1 MANDM
6 VNLASAVN
14 SSVVSGDMSG
24 RKAAQAHST
33 ASETPVVAVDTAP
46 NSPTTTSA
54 EAGVSAQKKAS
65 QRHEMEKQAQD
76 LQEISDAKGWAVSF
90 RVDDDLEQTII
101 KVVDSDT
108 QKTIRQIPSEEL
120 VTISKRIKA
129 LREGEIGASGLQGLL
144 FDRKA

>member
-6 VNLASAVN
+6 VNLSSASI
-14 SSVVSGDMSG
+14 SSVVPGDTSG
-24 RKAAQAHST
+24 RKAAQAHS
-33 ASETPVVAVDTAP
+33 
-46 NSPTTTSA
+46 A
-54 EAGVSAQKKAS
+54 EVVSATETDKAKAS
-65 QRHEMEKQAQD
+65 QAVTPMEAEGETQKSERRQREMEKQVQD

-90 RVDDDLEQTII
+90 RVDDELEQTII
-101 KVVDSDT
+101 RVVDSET

-129 LREGEIGASGLQGLL
+129 LRDGDIGANGLQGLL

>member
-6 VNLASAVN
+6 THILSAVT

-33 ASETPVVAVDTAP
+33 EALVSKADVEKAQTSQTVQ
-46 NSPTTTSA
+46 SA
-54 EAGVSAQKKAS
+54 EAEDAIQKKES

>member
-6 VNLASAVN
+6 THILSAVT

-33 ASETPVVAVDTAP
+33 STDSSVVGVDKA
-46 NSPTTTSA
+46 NVNQTTQSA
-54 EAGVSAQKKAS
+54 EVDAVTQKKES

-76 LQEISDAKGWAVSF
+76 LQEISDTKGWAVSF
-90 RVDDDLEQTII
+90 RVDDDLQQTII

-108 QKTIRQIPSEEL
+108 QKMIRQIPSEEL
-120 VTISKRIKA
+120 VNISKRIKA
-129 LREGEIGASGLQGLL
+129 IREGEMGAGGLQGLL
-144 FDRKA
+144 YDHKA

>member
-6 VNLASAVN
+6 INPSSAVT

-46 NSPTTTSA
+46 NSQTTTSA
-54 EAGVSAQKKAS
+54 EADESAQKKAS
-65 QRHEMEKQAQD
+65 QRHEMEKQARD
-76 LQEISDAKGWAVSF
+76 LQEISDTKGWAVSF
-90 RVDDDLEQTII
+90 RIDDDLQQTII

-120 VTISKRIKA
+120 VNISKRIKA
-129 LREGEIGASGLQGLL
+129 IREGELGAGGLQGLL
-144 FDRKA
+144 YDHEA

>member
-1 MANDM
+1 
-6 VNLASAVN
+6 
-14 SSVVSGDMSG
+14 
-24 RKAAQAHST
+24 
-33 ASETPVVAVDTAP
+33 
-46 NSPTTTSA
+46 
-54 EAGVSAQKKAS
+54 
-65 QRHEMEKQAQD
+65 MEKQAQD

>member
-6 VNLASAVN
+6 INPSSAVT

-33 ASETPVVAVDTAP
+33 EALVSKADVEKAQTSQTVQ
-46 NSPTTTSA
+46 SA
-54 EAGVSAQKKAS
+54 EAEDAIQKKES
-65 QRHEMEKQAQD
+65 ERHEMEKQAQD

>member
-33 ASETPVVAVDTAP
+33 EALVSKADVEKAQTSQTVQ
-46 NSPTTTSA
+46 SA
-54 EAGVSAQKKAS
+54 EAEDATQKKES

>member
-6 VNLASAVN
+6 VNLSSAVN
-14 SSVVSGDMSG
+14 SSVVSGEMSG
-24 RKAAQAHST
+24 RKAAQAHS
-33 ASETPVVAVDTAP
+33 AEAVVFSADVDKAQT
-46 NSPTTTSA
+46 SQTVQSA
-54 EAGVSAQKKAS
+54 EAEDVTQKKES
-65 QRHEMEKQAQD
+65 QRREMEKQAQD

-90 RVDDDLEQTII
+90 RVDNDLDKTII

-108 QKTIRQIPSEEL
+108 QKMIRQIPSEEL

>member
-6 VNLASAVN
+6 VNLSSAVN

-33 ASETPVVAVDTAP
+33 EAVVFSADVDKAQT
-46 NSPTTTSA
+46 SQTVQSA
-54 EAGVSAQKKAS
+54 EAEDVTQKKES
-65 QRHEMEKQAQD
+65 QRREMEKQAQD

-90 RVDDDLEQTII
+90 RVDNDLDKTII

-108 QKTIRQIPSEEL
+108 QKMIRQIPSEEL

>member
-6 VNLASAVN
+6 INPSSAVT

-33 ASETPVVAVDTAP
+33 EALVSKADVEKAQTSQTVQ
-46 NSPTTTSA
+46 SA
-54 EAGVSAQKKAS
+54 EAEDAIQKKES

>member
-6 VNLASAVN
+6 INPSSAVT

-33 ASETPVVAVDTAP
+33 EALASRADVEKAQTSQTVQ
-46 NSPTTTSA
+46 SA
-54 EAGVSAQKKAS
+54 EAEDAIQKKES
-65 QRHEMEKQAQD
+65 ERHEMEKQAQD

>member
-33 ASETPVVAVDTAP
+33 EALVSKADVEKAQTSQTVQ
-46 NSPTTTSA
+46 SA
-54 EAGVSAQKKAS
+54 EAEDAIQKKES
-65 QRHEMEKQAQD
+65 ERHEMEKQAQD

-129 LREGEIGASGLQGLL
+129 LREGELGAGGLQGLL
-144 FDRKA
+144 YDHEA

>member
-1 MANDM
+1 M
-6 VNLASAVN
+6 VTLASAVN

-33 ASETPVVAVDTAP
+33 EALVSKADVEKAQTSQTVQ
-46 NSPTTTSA
+46 SA
-54 EAGVSAQKKAS
+54 EAEDAIQKKES

>member
-33 ASETPVVAVDTAP
+33 EALVSKADVEKAQTSQTVQ
-46 NSPTTTSA
+46 SA
-54 EAGVSAQKKAS
+54 EAEDAIQKKES

>member
-33 ASETPVVAVDTAP
+33 EALVSKADVEKAQTSQTVQ
-46 NSPTTTSA
+46 SA
-54 EAGVSAQKKAS
+54 EAEDAIQKKES

-129 LREGEIGASGLQGLL
+129 LREGELGAGGLQGLL
-144 FDRKA
+144 YDHEA

>member
-6 VNLASAVN
+6 ITPSSALT

-24 RKAAQAHST
+24 RKAAQVHS
-33 ASETPVVAVDTAP
+33 AVPESPVVAVEKALTDQTITTA
-46 NSPTTTSA
+46 A
-54 EAGVSAQKKAS
+54 ADEVVQKKEPQ
-65 QRHEMEKQAQD
+65 QREIAKQAQD
-76 LQEISDAKGWAVSF
+76 LQAISDINGWAVSF
-90 RVDDDLEQTII
+90 HVDDDLQQTII

-129 LREGEIGASGLQGLL
+129 LRDGEIGAGGLQGLL

>member
-33 ASETPVVAVDTAP
+33 EALVSKADVEKAQTSQTVQ
-46 NSPTTTSA
+46 SA
-54 EAGVSAQKKAS
+54 EAEDS

>member
-6 VNLASAVN
+6 INPSSAVN

-33 ASETPVVAVDTAP
+33 EALVSKADVEKAQTSQTVQ
-46 NSPTTTSA
+46 SA
-54 EAGVSAQKKAS
+54 EAEDAIQKKES

>member
-33 ASETPVVAVDTAP
+33 EALVSKADVEKAQTSQTVQ
-46 NSPTTTSA
+46 SA
-54 EAGVSAQKKAS
+54 EAEDAIQKKES

-129 LREGEIGASGLQGLL
+129 LREREIGASGLQGLL

>member
-33 ASETPVVAVDTAP
+33 EALVSKADVEKAQTSQTVQ
-46 NSPTTTSA
+46 SA
-54 EAGVSAQKKAS
+54 EAEDATQKKAS
-65 QRHEMEKQAQD
+65 ERHEMEKQAQD

>member
-33 ASETPVVAVDTAP
+33 EALVSKADVEKAQTSQTVQ
-46 NSPTTTSA
+46 SA
-54 EAGVSAQKKAS
+54 EAEDAIQKKES
-65 QRHEMEKQAQD
+65 ERHEMEKQAQD

-120 VTISKRIKA
+120 VTISKRTKA

>member
-6 VNLASAVN
+6 INPSSAVT

-33 ASETPVVAVDTAP
+33 VSETPVVTVEKAP
-46 NSPTTTSA
+46 DNQATTPV
-54 EAGVSAQKKAS
+54 EADISAQKKAL
-65 QRHEMEKQAQD
+65 QRNEMEKQARE
-76 LQEISDAKGWAVSF
+76 LQEISDTKGWAVSF
-90 RVDDDLEQTII
+90 HVDDDLQQTII

-120 VTISKRIKA
+120 VNISKRIKA
-129 LREGEIGASGLQGLL
+129 IREGEMGAGGLQGLL
-144 FDRKA
+144 YDHKA

>member
-33 ASETPVVAVDTAP
+33 EALVSKADVEKAQTSQTVQ
-46 NSPTTTSA
+46 SA
-54 EAGVSAQKKAS
+54 EAEDAIQKKES

-108 QKTIRQIPSEEL
+108 QKTIRQLPSEEL

>member
-6 VNLASAVN
+6 INLASAVN
-14 SSVVSGDMSG
+14 SSVVSGEMSG

-33 ASETPVVAVDTAP
+33 EAVVSSADVDKAQVNQTVQ
-46 NSPTTTSA
+46 SA
-54 EAGVSAQKKAS
+54 EAEDTAQKKES
-65 QRHEMEKQAQD
+65 QWREMEKQAQD
-76 LQEISDAKGWAVSF
+76 LQEVSDAKGWAVSF
-90 RVDDDLEQTII
+90 RVDNDLEQTII

-129 LREGEIGASGLQGLL
+129 LREGEMGASGLQGLL

>member
-33 ASETPVVAVDTAP
+33 EALVNKADVEKAQTSQTVQ
-46 NSPTTTSA
+46 SA
-54 EAGVSAQKKAS
+54 EAEDATQKKES
-65 QRHEMEKQAQD
+65 ERHEMEKQAQD

>member
-24 RKAAQAHST
+24 RKAAQAH
-33 ASETPVVAVDTAP
+33 
-46 NSPTTTSA
+46 PTEALVSKADVEKAQTSQTVQSA
-54 EAGVSAQKKAS
+54 EAEDAIQKKES

>member
-33 ASETPVVAVDTAP
+33 EALVSKADVEKAQTSQTVQ
-46 NSPTTTSA
+46 SA
-54 EAGVSAQKKAS
+54 EAEDAIQKKES
-65 QRHEMEKQAQD
+65 ERHEMEKQAQD

-144 FDRKA
+144 FERKA

>member
-24 RKAAQAHST
+24 PKAAQAHST
-33 ASETPVVAVDTAP
+33 EALVSKADVEKAQTSQTVQ
-46 NSPTTTSA
+46 SA
-54 EAGVSAQKKAS
+54 EAEDAIQKKES

>member
-33 ASETPVVAVDTAP
+33 EALVSKADVEKAQTSQTVQ
-46 NSPTTTSA
+46 SA
-54 EAGVSAQKKAS
+54 EAEDAIQKKES
-65 QRHEMEKQAQD
+65 ERHEMEKQAQD

>member
-1 MANDM
+1 M

-33 ASETPVVAVDTAP
+33 EALVSKADVEKAQ
-46 NSPTTTSA
+46 TSQTVQFA
-54 EAGVSAQKKAS
+54 EAEDATQKKES